1 MKVSPVAPHSHRLL
15 AGALLAAVGAAFIF
29 VFFAINGPVRIVR
42 VSGDLTAAER
52 VAVESAVIQ
61 RLSGGLLGVSLD
73 DVVEGVLALTWPRD
87 VRARREWPGVL
98 DVSVTKDAIVAR
110 WGAGGTL
117 NSAGEVIAGAGVP
130 DASLPLIRC
139 TTASG
144 ARAMQ
149 IFQMLAQVLGDTPL
163 KIAAVEEDAL
173 GEWQVTFSNDLTVSL
188 GHEDLLKR
196 VERFDRVFRNVI
208 NDRFDEV
215 DHVDAR
221 YHNGVAVSWRTGA
234 GPTVQQLALLSRPGT
249 KK

>member
-1 MKVSPVAPHSHRLL
+1 ML
-15 AGALLAAVGAAFIF
+15 AGALLASVGAAFIL
-29 VFFAINGPVRIVR
+29 VFFAINGPVRVVR

-52 VAVESAVIQ
+52 VAVEAAVMR

-73 DVVEGVLALTWPRD
+73 DVIDGVLALTWPRD
-87 VRARREWPGVL
+87 VRARREWPGIV

-110 WGAGGTL
+110 WGAGGAL
-117 NSAGEVIAGAGVP
+117 NSAGEVIAGVGTP
-130 DASLPLIRC
+130 DASLPMIRC
-139 TTASG
+139 ATANG

-149 IFQMLAQVLGDTPL
+149 IFQMLGQVLGDTPL

-173 GEWQVTFSNDLTVSL
+173 GEWQVTFTNNLTVSL

-208 NDRFDEV
+208 NDRVDEV

-221 YHNGVAVSWRTGA
+221 YHNGVAVSWRAGT
-234 GPTVQQLALLSRPGT
+234 GPTVQQLALLSRSGMN
-249 KK
+249 K